1 MDKDPQIA
9 NKEKEQ
15 SQKPLIKVGLTVGD
29 INGIGPEV
37 LIKALKDNRILTDI
51 IPVVYG
57 SNKVVSFYKK
67 HLNLQ
72 DFNYQTCKSAD
83 EVSAKKINV
92 VNVWQDEIE
101 IYVYEFR
108 K

>member
-37 LIKALKDNRILTDI
+37 LIKALKDNRSLTDL
-51 IPVVYG
+51 IPVIYG
-57 SNKVVSFYKK
+57 SNKFVSFYKK
-67 HLNLQ
+67 SI
-72 DFNYQTCKSAD
+72 NYKL
-83 EVSAKKINV
+83 KNK
-92 VNVWQDEIE
+92 E
-101 IYVYEFR
+101 IYF

>member
-1 MDKDPQIA
+1 MDKDPQVA
-9 NKEKEQ
+9 NKEKEV
-15 SQKPLIKVGLTVGD
+15 SQKPLIKVGLTIGD

-72 DFNYQTCKSAD
+72 DFNYLSCQNATEIS
-83 EVSAKKINV
+83 SKK
-92 VNVWQDEIE
+92 VNVINSCFTQARVTHTSRW
-101 IYVYEFR
+101 
-108 K
+108 